1 MLDVM
6 EGGPKLRRWYGSD
19 SSVGDGTGA
28 SGDENGDETAA
39 YGDADADEDD
49 DDVELNLPKTSI
61 LVTNADGALGESI
74 VVQLILA
81 KASVVAAC
89 EAEQIVGAETRFG
102 PYVNVVS
109 NSMSAGARLN
119 GVRAMVVTDA
129 LEEDLLAACVR
140 RGVKHVV
147 LVSSAKSAGGG
158 LFPSANEKARRD
170 KTREELAKRSG
181 VALTIIRPCSVKS
194 SPSQG
199 REIRFGQGDTLTG
212 EVSMED
218 LAEVCARALTR
229 PPKPG
234 ESLEFE
240 VSNGAAAAERDWKAL
255 FAPLVI
261 V

>member
-28 SGDENGDETAA
+28 TSDGDEDAA
-39 YGDADADEDD
+39 YGDAVDD
-49 DDVELNLPKTSI
+49 DEDVELNLPKTNI
-61 LVTNADGALGESI
+61 LVTDADGALGESI
-74 VVQLILA
+74 VMQLILA

-89 EAEQIVGAETRFG
+89 EAERIVGAETRFG

-109 NSMSAGARLN
+109 NSTSAGARLN
-119 GVRAMVVTDA
+119 GVRAVVVTDA
-129 LEEDLLAACVR
+129 LEEDLLAACAR

-212 EVSMED
+212 EVSIED
-218 LAEVCARALTR
+218 LAETVARALTR

-234 ESLEFE
+234 KSLEFE
-240 VSNGAAAAERDWKAL
+240 VSNGAGVAERDWKAL
-255 FAPLVI
+255 FAPLV
-261 V
+261 